1 MLTCTPAVVISW
13 NIGVNMG
20 LELYT
25 TLGIKGV
32 FICIAKRVNIVSNCI
47 RFCLYQSRGNDFQD
61 VKIER

>member
-32 FICIAKRVNIVSNCI
+32 FICIAKKSKY
-47 RFCLYQSRGNDFQD
+47 CLKLHSVLPVPVQGKWFPRC
-61 VKIER
+61 

>member
-32 FICIAKRVNIVSNCI
+32 FICIAKKSKY
-47 RFCLYQSRGNDFQD
+47 CLKLHSVLPVPVQG
-61 VKIER
+61 K